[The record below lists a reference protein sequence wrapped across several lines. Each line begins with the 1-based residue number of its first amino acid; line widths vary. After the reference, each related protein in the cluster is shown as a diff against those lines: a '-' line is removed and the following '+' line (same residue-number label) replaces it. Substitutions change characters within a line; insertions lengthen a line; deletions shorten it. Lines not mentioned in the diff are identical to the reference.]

1 MSASTDGS
9 LPRDKSSQSRDE
21 TSQLRDGSSL
31 PRLVSVMQRLLAPDG
46 CPWDRE
52 QTLATL
58 RAFVIEEA
66 FEVVDAIDSGE
77 PEALREE
84 LGDLLLQV
92 VFQAELARAK
102 GWFGPDDVVS
112 AIVDKLVRRHPHV
125 FGDEKA
131 DTSAEVLVNWEKLKA
146 KEKKGRGALDGVPTA
161 MPSLLRALRTGE
173 KVARLGLDW
182 PDSAGPRAKVDEE
195 LAELDEA
202 IKLDDR
208 EGVASEIG
216 DVLFAVANLARKQ
229 GVDPESALRDTL
241 NRFTR
246 RVKHVETQ
254 ALEQNV
260 DLSSL
265 SAEEMDRRWEAA
277 KAALSE
283 AKSASSKP

>member
-9 LPRDKSSQSRDE
+9 LPRGESAQA
-21 TSQLRDGSSL
+21 RDGSSL

-52 QTLATL
+52 QTLSTL

-146 KEKKGRGALDGVPTA
+146 KEKQGRGALDGVPAA
-161 MPSLLRALRTGE
+161 MPSLLRALRSGE

-182 PDSAGPRAKVDEE
+182 PDSAGPRAKIDEE

-202 IKLDDR
+202 IKSDDR

-246 RVKHVETQ
+246 RVKHVEAEAREQ
-254 ALEQNV
+254 AV
-260 DLSSL
+260 DLSAL
-265 SAEEMDRRWEAA
+265 SAEELDHRWEAA
-277 KAALSE
+277 KTALSE
-283 AKSASSKP
+283 AKAALSKA

>member
-1 MSASTDGS
+1 MSAPQDG
-9 LPRDKSSQSRDE
+9 R
-21 TSQLRDGSSL
+21 SL

-52 QTLATL
+52 QSLQTL

-131 DTSAEVLVNWEKLKA
+131 DTAAEVLVNWEKLKA
-146 KEKKGRGALDGVPTA
+146 KEKKDRGALDGVPA
-161 MPSLLRALRTGE
+161 GMPSLLRALRSGE

-182 PDSAGPRAKVDEE
+182 PDSQGARAKVTEE
-195 LAELDEA
+195 LAELDAA
-202 IKLDDR
+202 IAVDDR
-208 EGVASEIG
+208 DAVAAEVG

-241 NRFTR
+241 NRFTA
-246 RVKHVETQ
+246 RVKH
-254 ALEQNV
+254 LEAAARDRDV
-260 DLSSL
+260 DLGKL
-265 SAEEMDRRWEAA
+265 DPAQIDRMWEEA
-277 KAALSE
+277 KAHLRS
-283 AKSASSKP
+283 